1 MNREPEE
8 DYIGSAAMSE
18 INVTP
23 FIDIMLV
30 LLIIFMVTAPL
41 MMGGVPVNLPKGTGE
56 PLPQPQKPLVVSLDA
71 ENRIF
76 IDKEEVL
83 AADRHDKFQK
93 LARGSE
99 NGEVLVK
106 GDGAVRYSQM
116 MDLMAA
122 LGQAGFA
129 RVTLVTDVRSGPKD
143 SEPMPES
150 GPDSDGN
157 ISLDAAD
164 QGRHE
169 PAETL
174 ISPAEE

>member
-1 MNREPEE
+1 MDKELIDGVE
-8 DYIGSAAMSE
+8 DMGMMSE

-41 MMGGVPVNLPKGTGE
+41 MMGGVQVNLPKSDSS
-56 PLPQPQKPLVVSLDA
+56 PMAQPKKPLVVSLDA

-83 AADRHDKFQK
+83 EPDRHQQFQQ
-93 LARGSE
+93 LARTSE
-99 NGEVLVK
+99 NGEVFVK

-116 MDLMAA
+116 MDLMSS

-129 RVTLVTDVRSGPKD
+129 RVTLVTDVRQGASD
-143 SEPMPES
+143 SPDQAQAGGLTTGEPQTALSAPV
-150 GPDSDGN
+150 
-157 ISLDAAD
+157 
-164 QGRHE
+164 
-169 PAETL
+169 
-174 ISPAEE
+174 SPAFH